1 MSMQEGQRRFTEK
14 TVADLKNGCNVT
26 IVAFGDSITAGF
38 AVRRGFPS
46 FGGKCCS
53 RSIPKRGWN

>member
-1 MSMQEGQRRFTEK
+1 MSMQEGQSRFTEK

-38 AVRRGFPS
+38 AVRRGFPL
-46 FGGKCCS
+46 FLAGNVAAEVS
-53 RSIPKRGWN
+53 RSEA